1 MAATTTFLQLQ
12 TEFYARG
19 YDYLNDGGAGATRAK
34 AWINQAYLE
43 LCEEEAWPFLLTT
56 ATGTAPLAVADIGRV
71 LSVIDTANGSN
82 PLDEV
87 DEDELMDDF
96 QPITT
101 TGVPMYFYVDD
112 TTIRTYPVGGTLSVR
127 YYKIPALLSANGD
140 IAIVPDRFVNLIV
153 DGAVRRAQNDNDDYS
168 NARGTEEERQRG
180 LDLMRR
186 SLFFRDGTRQY
197 QRITFASG
205 DW

>member
-12 TEFYARG
+12 TEFFARG
-19 YDYLNDGGAGATRAK
+19 FDYLNDAGTGLTRAK

-56 ATGTAPLAVADIGRV
+56 ATGAAPLAVADIGRV
-71 LSVIDTANGSN
+71 LSVLDTANASN
-82 PLDEV
+82 PLYEM
-87 DEDELMDDF
+87 DEDELMDNF

-101 TGVPMYFYVDD
+101 TGVPTFFYVDD

-127 YYKIPALLSANGD
+127 YWKVPALLSANGD
-140 IAIVPDRFVNLIV
+140 IAVVPDRFMNLIV
-153 DGAVRRAQNDNDDYS
+153 DGAVRRAQNDEDNRDG
-168 NARGTEEERQRG
+168 ALLAEEERQRG